1 MNINKNIS
9 IWRGDSTPP
18 TNYHFWIKSN
28 GQQFTFNGEKWVN
41 YVEDIPTASL
51 ESKGLMSS
59 QDKVNLEECV
69 QHLEDTSNPH
79 HVSKEQI
86 GLGNVTNDAQVKRSE
101 LGVTV
106 ATLNDNGK
114 VAESQLPSYVDDILE
129 GKLVSVTEFT
139 LNAGQHGEVK
149 QSGVI
154 YLDTTTNTSYRWS
167 GSQYVMTGSSL
178 TLGEGEDQAFPGNRG
193 VNLENQSVVTS
204 LLSEASEDK
213 VTIKVTQK
221 SLDGKSEST
230 NNVDVRAATATKAG
244 VMSATDKAALDELP
258 DLISEA
264 EISSISNTQTAN
276 DVTIETHSANQ
287 RLTTTIPCA
296 TSTTAGVMSA
306 EDKVEVNKIKDKADK
321 VELKAVSDK
330 VDTII
335 VPTKV
340 SELTND
346 LAFQTKTEVNTA
358 IQKVVGAAPE
368 ALDTLEE
375 IAAKLSDNDDA
386 VAGIVNTLSDKANIG
401 DSYTKTES
409 DAKYLTTGAASDT
422 YLPKATYTA
431 SDILTKIKTVDGTG
445 SELDADLLDGVH
457 KDAFN
462 GAARYV
468 TDNTR
473 KGGYYKIK
481 IKDGREWM
489 LSFKIIAYQS
499 YALQEIVVTGY
510 HYEKWFQPSVALVNA
525 QGEPTPKTVD
535 VTFGYDDDGL
545 VWVAIPA
552 KNYAGILVTDVANG
566 FQPVSDLHNLFEIV
580 YEATLSGTV
589 KTIRTAS
596 RHATMIDNVASATKL
611 QTASKINGTA
621 FDGTADITTAKWGT
635 ARNLTIGNTAKS
647 VDGSSAMAW
656 SLAEIGALGVNA
668 NAVSASK
675 LQTARTIW
683 GQSFDGTDNVAGTLS
698 GVEEILFNVN
708 ARLNASNSAF
718 RFVTKGD
725 SAQGIQAGNL
735 LISHS
740 FADANKVPENGIYS
754 KGNIITDGNVT
765 ATSFVKTGGTASQ
778 FLKADGSVDS
788 NSYLLSSAY
797 TASDILT
804 KLKTVD
810 GAGSGLDADTL
821 DGVHGKGYMYYNAY
835 NFSNGCLVRLKL
847 LTNNNGMVTVH
858 IHGNSYSKGL
868 LPINTW
874 VQFYYFETTGALID
888 EAALHNGYDF
898 GKINVFCY
906 DGHIYMWFKQT
917 GDYQSF
923 SVYAECTNNPH
934 IGNLVENITNA
945 AMPTEGVTRLKTIV
959 PKKSALTT
967 DLSNVLKEDVVDGPI
982 LEEIENLT
990 KEELKAELLGD
1001 VDSKLV
1007 TKVDKVEGKGLS
1019 TNDYTNAEKSK
1030 LSTLPTATE
1039 LDDLITYTQEIIG
1052 DSEDIIA
1059 RWDDEFNYRLLYI
1072 KSNAKRKVFDD
1083 LWISAAGSNGTVDHT
1098 HTEDGVNKPYY
1109 LNEVWM
1115 TYEEA
1120 LVVYNESYADIK
1132 SLYGR
1137 LVRGVTNFAP
1147 PHNNASVTFSNFNGP
1162 NAVTINVGAG
1172 FLVSGFMGWM
1182 SDAPKLTKIIGNIN
1196 LTYWQTSVQSYGY
1209 LRAPALTDVSLY
1221 HLHNNFN
1228 ISFLKSISLSS
1239 MQYMVNNSTATSPI
1253 TVTVHPRVY
1262 AKLTRDTTNINPST
1276 KITRAVTRDD
1286 VTTTSDEQ
1294 VILYCYYENLIFE
1307 PLDTIIIPDIINPGT
1322 NEPIRGIVDVID
1334 RDGTPYQ
1341 AIRVI
1346 LEKPAFDEAGEV
1358 MFNTV
1363 PIGSKIMRVDKE
1375 TSEEELA
1382 QWQALVTTANS
1393 KNISFATPK

>member
-129 GKLVSVTEFT
+129 GQLVSVTEFT

-193 VNLENQSVVTS
+193 VNLENQSAVTS

-230 NNVDVRAATATKAG
+230 DDVDIRVATTTTAG

-258 DLISEA
+258 NLISEA

-287 RLTTTIPCA
+287 RLTTTIPYA

-375 IAAKLSDNDDA
+375 IATKLSDNDDA
-386 VAGIVNTLSDKANIG
+386 VAGIVNTLSDKANVG

-445 SELDADLLDGVH
+445 SGLDAD
-457 KDAFN
+457 
-462 GAARYV
+462 
-468 TDNTR
+468 
-473 KGGYYKIK
+473 
-481 IKDGREWM
+481 
-489 LSFKIIAYQS
+489 
-499 YALQEIVVTGY
+499 
-510 HYEKWFQPSVALVNA
+510 
-525 QGEPTPKTVD
+525 TVD
-535 VTFGYDDDGL
+535 GYQASDFMKSVGS
-545 VWVAIPA
+545 VSTAEVAMNADEIPLNSVQHDYRWSNA
-552 KNYAGILVTDVANG
+552 PYNTAISSILDLSYSPDWRTQL
-566 FQPVSDLHNLFEIV
+566 FTYHSRQPALYTRSR
-580 YEATLSGTV
+580 YSGT
-589 KTIRTAS
+589 TWGDWRQLAFTDS
-596 RHATMIDNVASATKL
+596 NVASATKL
-611 QTASKINGTA
+611 ATPH
-621 FDGTADITTAKWGT
+621 
-635 ARNLTIGNTAKS
+635 
-647 VDGSSAMAW
+647 
-656 SLAEIGALGVNA
+656 
-668 NAVSASK
+668 
-675 LQTARTIW
+675 TIW
-683 GQSFDGTDNVAGTLS
+683 GQSFDGTANVSGSLS
-698 GVEEILFNVN
+698 GVEDINMKGTIYNVRYLKHAGIPDGVGALSPALGIGPSPDNYGLFLWGRNNGQGYIQVGRKDGTQMAYDLILQNF
-708 ARLNASNSAF
+708 
-718 RFVTKGD
+718 G
-725 SAQGIQAGNL
+725 
-735 LISHS
+735 
-740 FADANKVPENGIYS
+740 
-754 KGNIITDGNVT
+754 GNVGIGT
-765 ATSFVKTGGTASQ
+765 ETPSERLDVNGNVKAAQFIKTDGTASQ

-797 TASDILT
+797 TAADILT
-804 KLKTVD
+804 KIKTVD

-821 DGVHGKGYMYYNAY
+821 DGVHGKSYVYYNAY

-847 LTNNNGMVTVH
+847 LTSENYMVTVH
-858 IHGNSYSKGL
+858 IRGNSYNAL
-868 LPINTW
+868 RPIDTW
-874 VQFYYFETTGALID
+874 VQFYNYNSSVSGAYMII
-888 EAALHNGYDF
+888 AQGAIHNGYDF
-898 GKINVFCY
+898 GNINVFGY
-906 DGHIYMWFKQT
+906 DGHVYLWFKQA
-917 GDYQSF
+917 DVFQSF
-923 SVYAECTNNPH
+923 SVYAECANSPY
-934 IGNLVENITNA
+934 IGNLVEDITNA
-945 AMPTEGVTRLKTIV
+945 AMPQSGVSGLVTIV
-959 PKKSALTT
+959 PMKSALTT
-967 DLSNVLKEDVVDGPI
+967 DLSNVLKEDVVDGPV

-1030 LSTLPTATE
+1030 LSSLPTSAR
-1039 LDDLITYTQEIIG
+1039 LDDLLAYKQDIIVNSADIIVDWNDYG
-1052 DSEDIIA
+1052 DST
-1059 RWDDEFNYRLLYI
+1059 LYI
-1072 KSNAKRKVFDD
+1072 EHSAKLKVFDD

-1098 HTEDGVNKPYY
+1098 HTESGVSKPYY

-1120 LVVYNESYADIK
+1120 LRVYNEYYPDVL
-1132 SLYGR
+1132 SLIGR
-1137 LVRGVTNFAP
+1137 EIYGVTNFP
-1147 PHNNASVTFSNFNGP
+1147 PPNNSSALQYANYTVP
-1162 NAVTINVGAG
+1162 NAKVINVGNG
-1172 FLVSGFMGWM
+1172 FLVGSFSGWLMT
-1182 SDAPKLTKIIGNIN
+1182 APKLTKIIGDIN
-1196 LTYWQTSVQSYGY
+1196 LHYWNASTKSNQY
-1209 LRAPALTDVSLY
+1209 LKAPALTDVSLY
-1221 HLHNNFN
+1221 HLCNNFS
-1228 ISFLKSISLSS
+1228 IEFLKSISLSS

-1253 TVTVHPRVY
+1253 TVTVHPYVY
-1262 AKLTRDTTNINPST
+1262 AKLTGDTTNINPST
-1276 KITRAVTRDD
+1276 KITREVTVEDQLWSSD
-1286 VTTTSDEQ
+1286 WSDEQ
-1294 VILYCYYENLIFE
+1294 VGFDLYCENLIFE
-1307 PLDTIIIPDIINPGT
+1307 PFDTIIIPDIINPGT
-1322 NEPIRGIVDVID
+1322 NEPIRGTVDRISD
-1334 RDGTPYQ
+1334 TTHKI
-1341 AIRVI
+1341 IRVI
-1346 LEKPAFDEAGEV
+1346 LEKAVFDEEGEL

-1363 PIGSKIMRVDKE
+1363 PMGSKIMRVDPE
-1375 TSEEELA
+1375 TSEEELT
-1382 QWQALVTTANS
+1382 QWQALVTTANN
-1393 KNISFATPK
+1393 KHISFATT